1 MDTSKLA
8 YFLAIIE
15 HGSISQA
22 AEALRISQPTLTRQV
37 QMLEQHFG
45 APLLVR
51 HGRGVLPTEAGRR
64 LNEGL
69 RGLERQIRTLRDY
82 VGAAAKEPSGE
93 VAIGIPPS
101 PRSLLASGIVRRFT
115 ARYPKVRVRIVEET
129 SSQIRDHVASGE
141 LDLAITNSAE
151 PARSLRTK
159 ALATEPLLLIGPR
172 DAKLQLKEQVKI
184 NTLARKRLIMT
195 TNPNSIRRI
204 IEDAL
209 AQKGLRPLIA
219 IEANTLPFMTDLV
232 QAGQGFTILPLS
244 GVNPIRRGSN
254 LSAAR
259 IEGLAVTWVL
269 AYPENRPMSPNSR
282 LLAKTIVEEIDHKID
297 SRLWPFASK
306 PTS

>member
-8 YFLAIIE
+8 YFVAVIE

-37 QMLEQHFG
+37 QMLEQQFG

-51 HGRGVLPTEAGRR
+51 HGRGVIPTEAGRR

-69 RGLERQIRTLRDY
+69 RGLERQIRSLRHY

-101 PRSLLASGIVRRFT
+101 PRSLLATEVVHRFST
-115 ARYPKVRVRIVEET
+115 RYPKVRIRIAEET

-141 LDLAITNSAE
+141 LDLAITTSAE
-151 PARSLRTK
+151 PSRSLRTK
-159 ALATEPLLLIGPR
+159 PLATEPLLLIGPR
-172 DAKLQLKEQVKI
+172 NARLQLKKTVKISAVAKLQ
-184 NTLARKRLIMT
+184 LIMT

-209 AQKGLRPLIA
+209 ARNGLRPVIG

-232 QAGQGFTILPLS
+232 EAGLGYTILPLS
-244 GVNPIRRGSN
+244 GVYPISRHHN
-254 LSAAR
+254 LSATQ
-259 IEGLAVTWVL
+259 IEGLTVTWVL
-269 AYPENRPMSPNSR
+269 AYPENRPMSPTSR
-282 LLAKTIVEEIDHKID
+282 LFAKTIVEEIDRKVKSGSWPLT
-297 SRLWPFASK
+297 SRP
-306 PTS
+306 